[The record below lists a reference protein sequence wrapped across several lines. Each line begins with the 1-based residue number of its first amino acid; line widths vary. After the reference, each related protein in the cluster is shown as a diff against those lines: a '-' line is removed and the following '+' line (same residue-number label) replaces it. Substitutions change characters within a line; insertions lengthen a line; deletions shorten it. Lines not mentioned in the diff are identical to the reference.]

1 MPLPDAAQNSWRSSA
16 PALRWAK
23 PAIRRFDW
31 ELWPG
36 ACGQLTTPPAC
47 GIDALAYRNERG
59 RQDRHLCPLFPSFE
73 RGQASARRR
82 QCKALA
88 ADITSE
94 RKLLE
99 HPPQCQVHKKLDSH
113 ARRQRPARRQPPSFR
128 MDRLW
133 VDCLSFWTA
142 PRRPIAALE
151 GPVGFRVSR
160 TELHTGLVRYIG

>member
-1 MPLPDAAQNSWRSSA
+1 MPLPDAEQNSWRSSA
-16 PALRWAK
+16 PSLRWAK
-23 PAIRRFDW
+23 PAIRRLDW

-59 RQDRHLCPLFPSFE
+59 RQDGIYAPCFLRSKKGE
-73 RGQASARRR
+73 ASARRR
-82 QCKALA
+82 QCNRWPL
-88 ADITSE
+88 TSPRNE
-94 RKLLE
+94 CFWSIRPNAKSTKNWIRTL
-99 HPPQCQVHKKLDSH
+99 VDK
-113 ARRQRPARRQPPSFR
+113 RPAMRQPPSFR
-128 MDRLW
+128 MERPW

-160 TELHTGLVRYIG
+160 TGLHTGPTESE